1 MSGRRDSSRRT
12 QGSPA
17 RAPTRFRFAHASFPD
32 WRVCTERLLEQ
43 LASQQADPD
52 HFPRAN
58 LGIVYISTTLAE
70 HTEDIRALLSAR
82 TGIADWAGAIGGSL
96 MASGIA
102 YHDEP
107 AIVAMLLTLPSGSFQ
122 VFNGTTRPRSAGSH
136 TLTGAWSNW
145 SALVHADPTLPDMA
159 ELVTDMAMKVEGGHL
174 FGAVASGDAVPLPQ
188 IANRT
193 LEGGLSGV
201 VFSSDVR
208 LRTRLTQGWVP
219 LAASH
224 QVSRCEENLVLEL
237 DGHPALDVLLQD
249 LGIDEQTRASRDGQV
264 LLGAFPAQRL
274 RQGLLAG
281 LGSALASRRPDVAA
295 DWQGRSVMGIDP
307 QNRVVAIG
315 GEPVLGER
323 LVFCTRDTG
332 AARRDLIGMVTA
344 LRDEIES
351 EGLNI
356 KGGLYFTCMG
366 RGETLVG
373 QLDDETSILRENLGG
388 IPLIG
393 LAANGEIAGRHLHSF
408 SGVLTLFL

>member
-12 QGSPA
+12 QVSPA
-17 RAPTRFRFAHASFPD
+17 RVPTRFCFAHASYPD
-32 WRVCTERLLEQ
+32 WQTCTERLLEQ
-43 LASQQADPD
+43 LASQQADPA

-58 LGIVYISTTLAE
+58 LGIVYISTALAE
-70 HTEDIRALLSAR
+70 RAEDIRALLSAR
-82 TGIADWAGAIGGSL
+82 TGVADWVGATGGSL
-96 MASGIA
+96 VASGVA

-107 AIVAMLLTLPSGSFQ
+107 AIVAMLLTLPGGSFQ
-122 VFNGTTRPRSAGSH
+122 VFNGTTRPRAAGSQ

-145 SALVHADPTLPDMA
+145 SALVHADPTLPDLA

-174 FGAVASGDAVPLPQ
+174 FGAVASGDAAPLPQ

-208 LRTRLTQGWVP
+208 LRTRLSRDCVP
-219 LAASH
+219 LASSH
-224 QVSRCEENLVLEL
+224 QVSRCEDNLVLEL
-237 DGHPALDVLLQD
+237 DGQPALDVLLKD
-249 LGIDEQTRASRDGQV
+249 LGVDEAICASRDGQV
-264 LLGAFPAQRL
+264 LLRAFPAQKL
-274 RQGLLAG
+274 KMGLFAG
-281 LGSALASRRPDVAA
+281 LGNPLTSQPDEMA
-295 DWQGRSVMGIDP
+295 DWQVRSVMGIDP

-315 GEPVLGER
+315 GEPVPGER
-323 LVFCTRDTG
+323 LVFCTRDTR
-332 AARRDLIGMVTA
+332 AARRDLVGMVTA

-351 EGLNI
+351 EGLQI
-356 KGGLYFTCMG
+356 KGALYFTCMG

-373 QLDDETSILRENLGG
+373 QLDDEIAVLRENLGD

-408 SGVLTLFL
+408 SGVLTIFL